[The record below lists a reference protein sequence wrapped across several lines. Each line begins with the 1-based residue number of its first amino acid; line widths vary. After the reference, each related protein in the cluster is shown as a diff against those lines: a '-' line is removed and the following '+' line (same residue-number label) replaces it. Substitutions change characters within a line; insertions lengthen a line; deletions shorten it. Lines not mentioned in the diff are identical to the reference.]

1 MNRIQE
7 KVDGWQPAL
16 DWAREHGANI
26 RKGKISKYLARVRI
40 DDAGLRGEWNKLF
53 PDYAFSEHD
62 VDVARDILDNRRDYY
77 DNLKKHSK
85 KR

>member
-7 KVDGWQPAL
+7 KLDGWQPAL
-16 DWAREHGANI
+16 DWATEHGANI

-40 DDAGLRGEWNKLF
+40 DDAGLREEWNERF
-53 PDYAFSEHD
+53 PDYAFSKHD